1 MELSVGKRISLWE
14 VVWRQRWESHPWP
27 HCSLSCSGI
36 VIVASLPPPLFFPT
50 APLLMCSLGI
60 SLWAAKTPLDK
71 GSHHR
76 AACGPFFGSRIY
88 LEAIS
93 VGICLKK
100 NLGWHLWWSKCNS
113 NEAFL
118 HLQHYIF
125 AFRDIKSALARARAL
140 LHTRRIF
147 PWAAGW
153 VNKWKVQAKLILK
166 KWIRSRLGPQRC

>member
-1 MELSVGKRISLWE
+1 MELSVGKSISSWE
-14 VVWRQRWESHPWP
+14 VVWGQRLRIPSW
-27 HCSLSCSGI
+27 
-36 VIVASLPPPLFFPT
+36 APLFFE
-50 APLLMCSLGI
+50 LLLIWDHCQLSSTSLFPHNPFAFILLRHLFKG
-60 SLWAAKTPLDK
+60 AKTSLDK
-71 GSHHR
+71 GLYHL
-76 AACGPFFGSRIY
+76 CPFFGSRIY

-93 VGICLKK
+93 VGICLKKK

-153 VNKWKVQAKLILK
+153 VNKWKVQANLILK
-166 KWIRSRLGPQRC
+166 KWIRSRLGPHSC